1 MSPEAE
7 RSGTGTLSSA
17 LMRGSSSAMTSGDAE
32 LPVSVLNL
40 MPLKRYG
47 LWLAVTTA
55 AAVALRSMTL
65 HHATWGG
72 HGRAKLGLPSPEAAK
87 TSATGRAKSSAA
99 NRQSDPPTAS
109 GAGAHES

>member
-1 MSPEAE
+1 MSPEAD

-17 LMRGSSSAMTSGDAE
+17 LMRGSSSAITSEEAE

-55 AAVALRSMTL
+55 APVALRSITV
-65 HHATWGG
+65 HDATWVGD
-72 HGRAKLGLPSPEAAK
+72 GRSK
-87 TSATGRAKSSAA
+87 TSVLIPLLANTSETARAKSSDA
-99 NRQSDPPTAS
+99 NL
-109 GAGAHES
+109 

>member
-7 RSGTGTLSSA
+7 RSGTGTLASA
-17 LMRGSSSAMTSGDAE
+17 LMRGSSSAMTSGEAE

-55 AAVALRSMTL
+55 AAVALRSMTV
-65 HHATWGG
+65 HDAPWVGD
-72 HGRAKLGLPSPEAAK
+72 GRSKIRLRTPEAAK
-87 TSATGRAKSSAA
+87 TSATVRAKSSDA
-99 NRQSDPPTAS
+99 NRQS
-109 GAGAHES
+109 